1 MNERVLKRFVIL
13 MGLLLLVTVIG
24 WPFMENFLRQEPGD
38 YHTKQGDQL
47 LSSGEFE
54 AALESF
60 NLALGEMPDHRGA
73 LMGRA
78 LVFIQTDR
86 YIEAVEELTYMIGR
100 LEETLEGDDTTGR
113 GALAAAYANR
123 GVIHDR
129 EARYEDALRDYVK
142 SLQIDEGVTEGP
154 GIFDQILYGYRPSTV
169 RDRAIY
175 LQEQLQLPEDERV
188 MQVPEKDELQ
198 RMHKP

>member
-1 MNERVLKRFVIL
+1 MNERVLKRFVVL
-13 MGLLLLVTVIG
+13 MAGLTALFAVGYLVHGYFDVS
-24 WPFMENFLRQEPGD
+24 PGD
-38 YHTKQGDQL
+38 YHTRQGDQQ

-54 AALESF
+54 AALKSF
-60 NLALGEMPDHRGA
+60 NLALSEMPDHRGA

-78 LVFIQTDR
+78 LIFIQTGR
-86 YIEAVEELTYMIGR
+86 YREAVEELTYLIGR
-100 LEETLEGDDTTGR
+100 LEETLESDDTTGR

-154 GIFDQILYGYRPSTV
+154 GIFNQILYRYRPSTV

-175 LQEQLQLPEDERV
+175 LQEQLQLPEDERL